1 MNKKRVNRIIREI
14 AKREK
19 ISESEVRAEMEK
31 AILAGFQNPETRQ
44 KWDEMFGAGKIPS
57 VEEFIMKAGTMI

>member
-19 ISESEVRAEMEK
+19 TTEQEVRAEMEK
-31 AILAGFQNPETRQ
+31 AILAGFQNPETKQ
-44 KWDEMFGAGKIPS
+44 EWDRLFGAGKIPT
-57 VEEFIMKAGTMI
+57 VEEFILKASTLV